1 MHSHFASEV
10 VATACRGV
18 YPPCHGYAYSVGM
31 GVGSECKAP
40 PTSAATPWQPDS
52 NEEPGRV
59 GEALRRVRQYRGW
72 SLREV
77 ERRTGRPNAY
87 LSQVERGVIRKPDPV
102 VLWQLADLYSLN
114 FDLLMQWSGLG
125 NTDQDDPLDDVTTS
139 TLIRQLMNFTPRQR
153 RRALGLLEDMA
164 RENLD

>member
-1 MHSHFASEV
+1 
-10 VATACRGV
+10 
-18 YPPCHGYAYSVGM
+18 M
-31 GVGSECKAP
+31 GVGSECTAP
-40 PTSAATPWQPDS
+40 PTSAATPRQADGG
-52 NEEPGRV
+52 EEPGRV
-59 GEALRRVRQYRGW
+59 GEALRRARQHRGW

-102 VLWQLADLYSLN
+102 ILWQLADLYDLN
-114 FDLLMQWSGLG
+114 FNLLMQWSGLG
-125 NTDQDDPLDDVTTS
+125 NTDHDDPLDDATTG

-164 RENLD
+164 REDRD